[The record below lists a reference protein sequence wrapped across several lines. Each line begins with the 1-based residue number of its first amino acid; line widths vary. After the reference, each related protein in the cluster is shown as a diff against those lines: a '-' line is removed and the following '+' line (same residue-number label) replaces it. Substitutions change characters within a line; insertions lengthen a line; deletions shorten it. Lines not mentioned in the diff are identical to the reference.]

1 MHNLKKYYS
10 HLIIQEVGKFN
21 FKISV
26 IPNGLEKYTS
36 FNINNKLVFIESFQF
51 LSSTLESLVKKLYK
65 DDKYLS
71 QNFDSKLIYLPK
83 KKGFCPY

>member
-10 HLIIQEVGKFN
+10 YLIIQEVGKFN

-26 IPNGLEKYTS
+26 IPNGLEKYMS
-36 FNINNKLVFIESFQF
+36 FNINNKLIFIESFQF
-51 LSSTLESLVKKLYK
+51 LSSSLEGLVKTLCK

-71 QNFDSKLIYLPK
+71 QNFDSTLINLPK

>member
-26 IPNGLEKYTS
+26 IPNDLEKYMS
-36 FNINNKLVFIESFQF
+36 FNINNKLIFIESFQF
-51 LSSTLESLVKKLYK
+51 LSSSLEGLVKTLCK

-71 QNFDSKLIYLPK
+71 QNFDSTLINLPK

>member
-21 FKISV
+21 FKTSA

-51 LSSTLESLVKKLYK
+51 LSSSLESLVKKLYK
-65 DDKYLS
+65 DDK
-71 QNFDSKLIYLPK
+71 
-83 KKGFCPY
+83 

>member
-26 IPNGLEKYTS
+26 IPNGLEKYMS
-36 FNINNKLVFIESFQF
+36 FNINNKLIFIENFQF
-51 LSSTLESLVKKLYK
+51 LSSSLEGLVKTLCK

-71 QNFDSKLIYLPK
+71 QNFDSTLINLPK

>member
-26 IPNGLEKYTS
+26 IPNGLEKYMS
-36 FNINNKLVFIESFQF
+36 FNVNNKLIFIESFQF
-51 LSSTLESLVKKLYK
+51 LSSSLEGLVKTLCK

-71 QNFDSKLIYLPK
+71 QNFDSTLINLPK

>member
-26 IPNGLEKYTS
+26 IPNGLEKYMS
-36 FNINNKLVFIESFQF
+36 FNINNKLIFIESFQF
-51 LSSTLESLVKKLYK
+51 LSSSLEGLVKTLCK

-71 QNFDSKLIYLPK
+71 QNFDSTLINLPK

>member
-21 FKISV
+21 FKIRV
-26 IPNGLEKYTS
+26 IPNGLEKYMS
-36 FNINNKLVFIESFQF
+36 FNINNKLIFIESFQF
-51 LSSTLESLVKKLYK
+51 LSSSLEGLVKTLCK

-71 QNFDSKLIYLPK
+71 QNFDSTLINLPK